1 MCYNQLKWKYNKV
14 IPHSGVE
21 ITSQCALQIQYVYIY
36 SGGVTYRD
44 KQMIKPRLDLLYRF
58 LLSVLCILLHWR
70 ILKWNMTD
78 VLNNEASIRTCN
90 NCEQKA
96 QSPWMLGFKQL
107 FPNLSA
113 LWCQRG
119 RIFLRPQSP
128 RPTDELATPWQS
140 WVTGKKC
147 VSSDRVVSNFTWL
160 HFCGCWIKTLL
171 VKAAHP

>member
-1 MCYNQLKWKYNKV
+1 MCFADPVCL
-14 IPHSGVE
+14 
-21 ITSQCALQIQYVYIY
+21 CIY
-36 SGGVTYRD
+36 SGGMTYR
-44 KQMIKPRLDLLYRF
+44 QMIKPRLDLLYCF
-58 LLSVLCILLHWR
+58 LLSVLCTLLHWC
-70 ILKWNMTD
+70 ILKWIMTD

-90 NCEQKA
+90 NYEQNA

-128 RPTDELATPWQS
+128 WPTDEFATSGSLEKMCFLWQ
-140 WVTGKKC
+140 
-147 VSSDRVVSNFTWL
+147 VVSNFTWL
-160 HFCGCWIKTLL
+160 HFCGCWPKTLL

>member
-1 MCYNQLKWKYNKV
+1 MCFADPVCL
-14 IPHSGVE
+14 
-21 ITSQCALQIQYVYIY
+21 CIY
-36 SGGVTYRD
+36 SGGMTHR
-44 KQMIKPRLDLLYRF
+44 QMIKPRLDLLYCF
-58 LLSVLCILLHWR
+58 LLSVLCTLLHWC

-90 NCEQKA
+90 NCEQNT

-128 RPTDELATPWQS
+128 WPTDELATSWQS
-140 WVTGKKC
+140 QVTGKNVFPLTGCKQFHLVAFLWLLTQNPSC
-147 VSSDRVVSNFTWL
+147 KSSSPIVCMEDADSKHLPT
-160 HFCGCWIKTLL
+160 TLWDS
-171 VKAAHP
+171 VKR